1 MQESAQRTAH
11 SVMLAVL
18 ATLTT
23 HSSSGTATTTTA
35 TTTTATATTATA
47 TTAATT
53 TAASATAAVAG
64 NCSAKNVHAGASST
78 NPSAC
83 MELAASALPYYIVR
97 SLAAPA
103 PAPTLSHATLN
114 PSHATLNHSDAAG
127 VGDPGVAP
135 VAMLGGRFAAP
146 TLVGV
151 QGLASALPP
160 LLKSL
165 PPDNACVR
173 AAIQGLTDAAGACLA
188 RGHLQGLPDLLRG
201 QEMGTIPSD
210 IVPDFSSLYQP
221 SAPAAGPGPAE
232 TGTAAAAGGAGDAAA
247 GHELKQQIVEWRAA
261 TAQLLSL
268 ACSLP
273 LLVAWPLMPLAAG
286 CVERM
291 LLRPGLSPDAVAAT
305 LQHLHHLMLRSDDYE
320 RKGVLSAWYV
330 RLLQRC
336 RLQDERE
343 GMEGGVAGAGG
354 LQGRPEEGEL
364 QHALPGPVSGAA
376 DAGSGT
382 AGTQGQDGA
391 GRAEGHTL
399 QRQRQGAPAAS
410 MLHTAEPRPRFMV
423 ELV

>member
-23 HSSSGTATTTTA
+23 HSSSGTAI
-35 TTTTATATTATA
+35 A

-53 TAASATAAVAG
+53 TAAAAAG
-64 NCSAKNVHAGASST
+64 DCSAENVHAGASST

-114 PSHATLNHSDAAG
+114 HSDASGAG
-127 VGDPGVAP
+127 NPGFAP
-135 VAMLGGRFAAP
+135 AAMSRGRFAAP

-173 AAIQGLTDAAGACLA
+173 ASIQGLTDAAGACLA

-201 QEMGTIPSD
+201 QEMGMAPD
-210 IVPDFSSLYQP
+210 DLVPDFTSLYQP

-232 TGTAAAAGGAGDAAA
+232 MGTAAAAGGAGDAAA
-247 GHELKQQIVEWRAA
+247 GHVLKQQIVEWRAA

-291 LLRPGLSPDAVAAT
+291 LLCPGLSPAAVAAT
-305 LQHLHHLMLRSDDYE
+305 LQHLHHLLLRSDDYE

-343 GMEGGVAGAGG
+343 SMEGGVAGAGG

-410 MLHTAEPRPRFMV
+410 VLHTAEPRPRFMV